1 MKRDVSRTK
10 IYLDTFPFNHFDDK
24 YFWTEG
30 VLANNL
36 ENLNLL
42 HSLMPL
48 QIFLMLKIDM
58 QNMPRPFKKMRE
70 LDMDKVIKDI
80 AQKIA

>member
-1 MKRDVSRTK
+1 M
-10 IYLDTFPFNHFDDK
+10 FQFDG
-24 YFWTEG
+24 FI
-30 VLANNL
+30 LANNL
-36 ENLNLL
+36 QNLNLL

-58 QNMPRPFKKMRE
+58 QNMPRPFNKMRE